1 MTHRSFS
8 VIIIVETITTKH
20 DILEQLIPID
30 AKWRELG
37 NGLRL
42 SSNYLNGLAQSNMTN
57 QIRLEHVLQKW
68 IDLNT
73 QESVVNWKTIIDVV
87 EGPLV
92 QNKAL
97 AMKMY
102 QDLKEVFKQQST
114 IHNIYSTIHFYHV
127 IVTGSYQ
134 EDKQHKVDTKPAPQ
148 ETSKLTLITTKMF

>member
-1 MTHRSFS
+1 M
-8 VIIIVETITTKH
+8 
-20 DILEQLIPID
+20 IPID

-148 ETSKLTLITTKMF
+148 ETGKLTLITTKMF